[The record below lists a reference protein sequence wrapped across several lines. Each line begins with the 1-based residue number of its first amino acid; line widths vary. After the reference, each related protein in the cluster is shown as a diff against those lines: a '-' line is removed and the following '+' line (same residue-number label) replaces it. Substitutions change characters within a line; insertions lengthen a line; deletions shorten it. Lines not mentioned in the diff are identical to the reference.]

1 LNAGVKPAGTRSL
14 ILRKNVTDRD
24 FLQWFDALERRYLEH
39 LNFSEVRRAVQ
50 AVSSLYV
57 ERRDRLNSA
66 SPFTGEG
73 KRAAFAMF
81 FGPLHFLLIRQIVE
95 ALDAQ
100 VPQAAQI
107 LDLGCGTGVAGAAW
121 AQGLHWQPHVLGI
134 DRNPW
139 VVQECKWTY
148 QQLGI
153 RGTVR
158 KADVSTFRIPATAA
172 VIAAFTLNELDSSV
186 RDRFRKEFIRNAIT
200 GMPVLIVE
208 PIARRLSS
216 WWNDWAA
223 EWKRLGGRAD
233 EWRFRIELPE
243 RLALMDRA
251 AGLDHREL
259 TGRSLW
265 LPATT

>member
-1 LNAGVKPAGTRSL
+1 VIA
-14 ILRKNVTDRD
+14 RD
-24 FLQWFDALERRYLEH
+24 FLQWFEALEQRHLEH

-57 ERRDRLNSA
+57 ERRDRLSSA
-66 SPFTGEG
+66 SLFSGAG

-95 ALDAQ
+95 ALGAK
-100 VPQAAQI
+100 VPEGAHI

-121 AQGLHWQPHVLGI
+121 AKVLGRQVSVLGI

-139 VVQECKWTY
+139 ALQECKWTY

-153 RGTVR
+153 HGTV
-158 KADVSTFRIPATAA
+158 KNTDVSKLRIPAATA
-172 VIAAFTLNELDSSV
+172 VVAAFTLNELDTAV
-186 RDRFRKEFIRNAIT
+186 RDRFRKEFVSSAAS

-208 PIARRLSS
+208 PIARRVTS
-216 WWNDWAA
+216 WWDDWAA
-223 EWKRLGGRAD
+223 EWKGLGGRAD
-233 EWRFRIELPE
+233 EWRFRVELPE

-265 LPATT
+265 LSPAT